1 MKGFLFTERA
11 KNVAAELAKKLP
23 DGRYAII
30 TARDRKGKETV
41 IRAADAPLSGSA
53 PPCFD
58 KEAYDAIASLYP
70 ERTDLLTA
78 LFTYHRWDGRAFH
91 PAEPLDHPLL
101 RAADYAIRHR
111 LEITGMASFSV
122 QGDGILFSTEI
133 PEMLWEMLGLRFI
146 YADEAFA
153 AADKAAGMLSAPGKG
168 EDKLDSASY
177 RFHSLFPSSPEQC
190 FTHRLDMDTSGL
202 LVMAFTKDAHRKL
215 SMAFESR
222 EVHKEY
228 EALLEGVLTEDEGI
242 IDMPMRLDTDNR
254 PFQIIDYEKGKKAV
268 TRWKRLGITIMNGR
282 KLTRVRFFPETGR
295 THQLRVHSAAIG
307 HPIAGDRLYGTRHE
321 GERLMLHAAA
331 IAFMHPESGEK
342 VSFSSPAPF

>member
-11 KNVAAELAKKLP
+11 KDAAAELAKKLP

-133 PEMLWEMLGLRFI
+133 PETLWEMLGLRFI

-190 FTHRLDMDTSGL
+190 FTHRLDMDTSGIL
-202 LVMAFTKDAHRKL
+202 LLAFTKEAHRNI
-215 SMAFESR
+215 SMQFEAR
-222 EVHKEY
+222 TIRKEY
-228 EALLEGVLTEDEGI
+228 EAVLQGIIREDEGVI
-242 IDMPMRLDTDNR
+242 SMPIRLDPDRR
-254 PFQIIDYEKGKKAV
+254 PLQVADPEQGKKAV
-268 TRWKRLGITIMNGR
+268 TRWKKIAEENGN
-282 KLTRVRFFPETGR
+282 TRVRFFPETGR
-295 THQLRVHSAAIG
+295 THQLRVHSAYIG
-307 HPIAGDRLYGTRHE
+307 HPIIGDRLYGTRMP
-321 GERLMLHAAA
+321 GERLHLHAAY
-331 IAFMHPESGEK
+331 IELNHPASGERI
-342 VSFSSPAPF
+342 SFSSPVPF